1 MKKSLLVFI
10 CFSFFLICMGCLKK
24 SEEKIPIIDIKNINQ
39 IVIKDDYSSLNVVL
53 TLEDL
58 GIKDDISVYK
68 LDQNFKYTLVK
79 IKDSGTEK
87 LLYLILQAESGIPDY
102 KLNIIQTL
110 YTNNK
115 KREKELKNSISIWCT
130 D

>member
-1 MKKSLLVFI
+1 MF
-10 CFSFFLICMGCLKK
+10 KK

-115 KREKELKNSISIWCT
+115 KTEKELQNSISIWCT

>member
-1 MKKSLLVFI
+1 
-10 CFSFFLICMGCLKK
+10 MGCFKK

-115 KREKELKNSISIWCT
+115 KTEKELQNSISIWCT